1 MKFLTS
7 VRQDERK
14 IRNDS
19 MCQKPVHVHVV
30 CIWRV
35 RESELKKKIRYTQK
49 KLERKAWAKP
59 TQMTYICTIICYVN
73 TFGKNLDEKNNERKK
88 NK

>member
-1 MKFLTS
+1 MREKSEMIQCAKNLYMFMLCVFDVS
-7 VRQDERK
+7 EN
-14 IRNDS
+14 RN
-19 MCQKPVHVHVV
+19 
-30 CIWRV
+30 W
-35 RESELKKKIRYTQK
+35 EKIRYIQK